1 VVRSDLQDGVALSA
15 AAARAGVSARTA
27 RRWLARY
34 RTGGLAALAR
44 PTRSDHGRR
53 RTPAVLVEL
62 IEGLALRRPAP
73 PIAFIHRQVGD
84 AAREQGWPAP
94 SYATVHAVVRALDP
108 GLVVLAHDG
117 PVRYRERY
125 ELVYRREA
133 AAPNEIWQADHTQL
147 DILIVDEHGRAVRP
161 WLTVIED
168 DHSRA
173 IAGYVVFVGAPSALQ
188 TALALR
194 QAIWRK
200 PHAAWGGVR
209 HPGHPVLRSRRGL
222 HQPPHRGRLRRPAH
236 RPGALDGRRAAG
248 TRQARAAVRHD
259 HQRACVRPTRL
270 ARGRLREARN
280 RAHAVAV

>member
-1 VVRSDLQDGVALSA
+1 
-15 AAARAGVSARTA
+15 
-27 RRWLARY
+27 
-34 RTGGLAALAR
+34 
-44 PTRSDHGRR
+44 
-53 RTPAVLVEL
+53 VLIEL
-62 IEGLALRRPAP
+62 IEGMALRRPAP
-73 PIAFIHRQVGD
+73 PIAFIHRRVVD
-84 AAREQGWPAP
+84 VARKHGWPAP

-117 PVRYRERY
+117 PVRYRERF

-173 IAGYVVFVGAPSALQ
+173 ITGYVVFVGAPSALQ

-200 PHAAWGGVR
+200 THPAWAVCGIPEILYCDHGSDFTSR
-209 HPGHPVLRSRRGL
+209 HIEAVCADL
-222 HQPPHRGRLRRPAH
+222 H
-236 RPGALDGRRAAG
+236 
-248 TRQARAAVRHD
+248 
-259 HQRACVRPTRL
+259 TRL
-270 ARGRLREARN
+270 VHSTAG
-280 RAHAVAV
+280 VP